1 MASRAVPRV
10 RDGGSREGHHA
21 RGGFWSPRSP
31 PWGLRRIRR
40 LPPLRLSPPS
50 RGGFDTRGGFWS
62 PWRPWGQPRRLH
74 QAAVAA
80 AHAGAFGST
89 AEAFDSATPPSG
101 GCRRFAP
108 FRRSERGGLRRPTA
122 PPGPRRRPRAVRQKK
137 KGADTTQAHGQS
149 TLARIKHKD
158 RKQNASRRESSPP
171 LRASLAPAPG
181 RPGPAL
187 RAGGPGTGSRRE
199 EREAPTR
206 LCEPS
211 QSTRLK
217 RTAACSRREGERDRE
232 RQRQREKERER
243 ERERG
248 EKREEREEREE
259 GRERKRE
266 RRRPG
271 SASRPSP
278 PG

>member
-211 QSTRLK
+211 YSTRLK
-217 RTAACSRREGERDRE
+217 AACSRREGGGGGGRGRDE
-232 RQRQREKERER
+232 SEG
-243 ERERG
+243 RG
-248 EKREEREEREE
+248 EGE
-259 GRERKRE
+259 G
-266 RRRPG
+266 RRPG